1 MSHHEDLLGRAAYYL
16 QKALDSKSIRQATDM
31 LELAYFFKR
40 MAYDVRAL
48 EMARWPSSPA
58 SSPQPMR
65 RRHLDESIG
74 PSQSAGLASD
84 PTGEVMMAQLRP
96 HVPAKGMY
104 GVHTLFVGIKMLCQI
119 GR

>member
-16 QKALDSKSIRQATDM
+16 QKALDSKSIRQAADM

-74 PSQSAGLASD
+74 RWRQRSAA
-84 PTGEVMMAQLRP
+84 AQLRAEIERR
-96 HVPAKGMY
+96 VAAGEIVSD
-104 GVHTLFVGIKMLCQI
+104 GTA
-119 GR
+119 

>member
-1 MSHHEDLLGRAAYYL
+1 MQVMSHHADLLGRAAYYL
-16 QKALDSKSIRQATDM
+16 QKALDSKSIRQAADM

-65 RRHLDESIG
+65 RRHLDESIARWWQRSWRATARPVSG
-74 PSQSAGLASD
+74 AG
-84 PTGEVMMAQLRP
+84 V
-96 HVPAKGMY
+96 
-104 GVHTLFVGIKMLCQI
+104 
-119 GR
+119 